1 MKISKFIL
9 TQTNCNFVMSYFLY
23 FICSLCSI
31 RIPKLYKKIFIY
43 KHFARDGF
51 ELLKNVKVDPPP
63 SISSKSYQLRL
74 ASALL
79 SISPKNL
86 ANRSSRSRRSVNKQ
100 ISESLELNEKDMLL
114 YELELTPVDVEQGKF
129 FSSDIEDDSCLSSKD
144 FQAFS
149 PVPDKDQLIICRK
162 SRSVISIVCL

>member
-1 MKISKFIL
+1 M
-9 TQTNCNFVMSYFLY
+9 
-23 FICSLCSI
+23 
-31 RIPKLYKKIFIY
+31 
-43 KHFARDGF
+43 
-51 ELLKNVKVDPPP
+51 
-63 SISSKSYQLRL
+63 
-74 ASALL
+74 
-79 SISPKNL
+79 
-86 ANRSSRSRRSVNKQ
+86 NKQ